1 MRRLYRFLLPPSD
14 IARVAGGVL
23 AGALLLSVASAQAA
37 TIPFL
42 PHQASY
48 DLSLLKSRNGAAAVD
63 SARGRILYNFTGSA
77 CGGYTSEFR
86 QVSELNGSE
95 GKSTLSDLRSTS
107 WEDADGKT
115 YRFKIDTRMNEGNA
129 SDVDGIAER
138 TGDHVTVKLKQPV
151 AKTFT
156 LDGSTVF
163 PTQQVRR
170 IIAAA
175 REGKSTLSDLRST
188 SWEDADGKTYRF
200 KIDTRMNEGNA
211 SDVDGIAE
219 RTGDHVTVK
228 LKQPVAKTFTLD
240 GSTVFPTQQ
249 VRRIIAAARE
259 GKSLLELTVYDGSD
273 NGEKVYNTLTVIG
286 KPIPGDKVTTP
297 DPSTSNDT
305 MKTLTRWP
313 VTVSYYDRDAKSN
326 AGEQTPT
333 YAMSF
338 ELYEN
343 GVSRALKLDYNDF
356 VIGGT
361 LDKFEVKSSKPC
373 KTGEK

>member
-14 IARVAGGVL
+14 NARVAGGVL

-77 CGGYTSEFR
+77 CEGYTSEFR

-163 PTQQVRR
+163 PT
-170 IIAAA
+170 
-175 REGKSTLSDLRST
+175 E
-188 SWEDADGKTYRF
+188 
-200 KIDTRMNEGNA
+200 
-211 SDVDGIAE
+211 
-219 RTGDHVTVK
+219 
-228 LKQPVAKTFTLD
+228 
-240 GSTVFPTQQ
+240 Q

-286 KPIPGDKVTTP
+286 KPIAGDKVAAP
-297 DPSTSNDT
+297 DPSTSNDA

-361 LDKFEVKSSKPC
+361 LDKFEVKSAKPC
-373 KTGEK
+373 KPGEK